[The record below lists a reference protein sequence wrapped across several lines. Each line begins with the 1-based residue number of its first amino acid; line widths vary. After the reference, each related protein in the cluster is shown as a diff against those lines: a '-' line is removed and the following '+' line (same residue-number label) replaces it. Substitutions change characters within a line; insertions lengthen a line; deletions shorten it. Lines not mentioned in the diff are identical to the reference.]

1 MIFERHKQ
9 LGLSYFFDEVG
20 KQINL
25 GIMPEDPDLE
35 YIKRHGDEFAKAHF
49 GSLPFILEL
58 NHEKSS
64 DLYVL
69 GKFLYQLFDDW
80 NVDPEDHMHE
90 IFDII
95 LADLK
100 KVSNS
105 GNIFLQQLQFVVRKE
120 RISRRKSNISIEI
133 DFTWS
138 DELPNFANKSFY
150 LFKISE
156 GKIIMVQDDEA

>member
-1 MIFERHKQ
+1 MILDEHKQ
-9 LGLSYFFDEVG
+9 LGLSYFFDEVRR
-20 KQINL
+20 QINL
-25 GIMPEDPDLE
+25 GIMPEDSDLE
-35 YIKRHGDEFAKAHF
+35 YIKRHGDEFAKVHF

-80 NVDPEDHMHE
+80 NVNPEDHMHK

-105 GNIFLQQLQFVVRKE
+105 GNIFLQQLQFVVRKNA
-120 RISRRKSNISIEI
+120 ISRRKSNISIEI

-138 DELPNFANKSFY
+138 DKLPNFTNKSFY
-150 LFKISE
+150 SFEICG
-156 GKIIMVQDDEA
+156 GKIDIVQVDEA